1 VGLIVI
7 VLQVVGLLLV
17 AAGGWML
24 APWLGLVLAGVGCV
38 LLGLAL
44 ER

>member
-1 VGLIVI
+1 MGLIVNL
-7 VLQVVGLLLV
+7 LQAVGLALV
-17 AAGGWML
+17 AAGVWMQW
-24 APWLGLVLAGVGCV
+24 PWLGVVLAGVGCV